1 MSLIRIEHNP
11 SRGQLALFG
20 LVWLVVF
27 SAIGLVFVLRDGSRP
42 VAIASFVAAAA
53 VPAIGWPFPRV
64 MRWIYL
70 GMAYLTLPIGYIVS
84 HLLLAVV
91 YYLVLTPI
99 GLLMRMCG
107 YDPMQR
113 RFDRDAPSYWA
124 PRQPKDDTKNY
135 FRQF

>member
-20 LVWLVVF
+20 LLWLVVF
-27 SAIGLVFVLRDGSRP
+27 SAIGLMLVLRDGSRP
-42 VAIASFVAAAA
+42 VAIASFVAAAV

-64 MRWIYL
+64 MRWFYL
-70 GMAYLTLPIGYIVS
+70 GMAYLTLPIGYVVS

-99 GLLMRMCG
+99 GLLMRIFG
-107 YDPMQR
+107 YDPMHR
-113 RFDRDAPSYWA
+113 RFDRDAASYWV
-124 PRQPKDDTKNY
+124 PRQQQEDTKNY